1 MVIDNTKQSSDRQA
15 DALTSYVDKT
25 VSQVVVTQIT
35 ADESARICADNIA
48 DIKAVANSIT
58 NILTQTKAF
67 NENYTKLQ
75 NTMPNSNKK
84 AIEVLD
90 ESIVKFNTALV
101 LNINKVCEISTQIND
116 LAKIKDTLT
125 NLMTLERVMIN
136 LNDNLTTLV
145 KLGANV
151 DNIQTVAGLSA
162 NIEVIVQMQDKL
174 IKLYDNINQLE
185 TIYFYLPDLL
195 QVYSWIVQ
203 YKKSQQKNNFT
214 DDEFFT
220 SVIKLIANLES
231 LINLSVNVK
240 DLLAVKKQLDNAP
253 TLLQNIKDELANLEV
268 QYAANLRDDFIN
280 YKRELGVFVADTKI
294 QIGELIGLLKA
305 SIGGS
310 NTGGGGTGGATV
322 AETLVAIKQGSG
334 ITISRDTKHDT
345 ITISSNIKEFDID
358 TIRAGDNIKIIKR
371 ADGGIT
377 INNTLQEF
385 DIKSA
390 VKAGN
395 NITITDN
402 PDGGIIINGQAG
414 GVGGGDT
421 EIGNFDVVAGW
432 DTNINPSGTEAAMV
446 EISGFGNVAN
456 W

>member
-1 MVIDNTKQSSDRQA
+1 MVIDNETNASSISRVQSIQDTTVMNVVKVQNQA
-15 DALTSYVDKT
+15 DDATKIV
-25 VSQVVVTQIT
+25 
-35 ADESARICADNIA
+35 ADNIA
-48 DIKAVANSIT
+48 SINTVANKIDD
-58 NILTQTKAF
+58 
-67 NENYTKLQ
+67 
-75 NTMPNSNKK
+75 
-84 AIEVLD
+84 VLYVAND
-90 ESIVKFNTALV
+90 FE
-101 LNINKVCEISTQIND
+101 NKVNEILAKKYDKNTKSAIDVIVQANSRFSTQFLND
-116 LAKIKDTLT
+116 VNVVAQQADAIANVSNIQVAIQ
-125 NLMTLERVMIN
+125 NLDRMKTTFSN
-136 LNDNLTTLV
+136 LNDNLSTFVDVRGSIDNVNIVATMKDTLEKV
-145 KLGANV
+145 VA
-151 DNIQTVAGLSA
+151 IQDVLLALKDRLA
-162 NIEVIVQMQDKL
+162 ELQ
-174 IKLYDNINQLE
+174 

-203 YKKSQQKNNFT
+203 YKKSQVKNGFT

-268 QYAANLRDDFIN
+268 QYAANLRDDFTN

-294 QIGELIGLLKA
+294 QIGELLGLLKGTI
-305 SIGGS
+305 SGS
-310 NTGGGGTGGATV
+310 NTGGGTGGGTTV
-322 AETLVAIKQGSG
+322 AAVLGNIKQGNG
-334 ITISRDTKHDT
+334 IAISRDLKNDT
-345 ITISSNIKEFDID
+345 ITISSNINEFDID
-358 TIRAGDNIKIIKR
+358 TIKAGDNIKIIKR

-395 NITITDN
+395 NITIVDN

-414 GVGGGDT
+414 GTGGGDT
-421 EIGNFDVVAGW
+421 EIGNFDIVAGW
-432 DTNINPSGTEAAMV
+432 DTNINPSGSENPMV